1 MAAEEISEEAA
12 QEIAAAHSEGD
23 TDLKLRGLGA
33 TIIVWL
39 GGTLALIPLFFASEI
54 HTEMGWEIFTEQ
66 GMSLA
71 LGLGLAIVFIKSPL
85 RNGATKTTVP
95 FYDWILATLA
105 LVTGAALAIRY
116 PALQEELFVLRSEA
130 ALLGSILIPLIVE
143 TIRRTAGWSLTFIML
158 SFIGYALLG
167 HHIPGLFQARDKSI
181 EYLTSTLAADS
192 VAILGLPLTIVVIV
206 VLPFVFFG
214 QLLLKGGASEWFTNI
229 ATALI
234 GRSRGGSAK
243 IAVIA
248 SGLFGAIS
256 GTAVSNVASTGLITI
271 PLMKRGG
278 YEPKVAGAFEAVAST
293 GGQIMPPIMGAAAF
307 LMAEILEI
315 GYTEVVVAAVIP
327 AVLYYVAVFVYAD
340 LEAAKKNIL
349 PVPEELIPPLARTM
363 KEGWFFLVPFA
374 VLIYAL
380 FWMNRAPETA
390 ALWSGATVV
399 IVNWIF
405 GYKGKR
411 MKPLEIIYAVRDT
424 GVRGGSEIVIIGAM
438 AGVIIGILGA
448 TGLGE
453 ALTQALV
460 TIGEGNLAALLALTA
475 VICIILGMG
484 MPTTAIYLLVAI
496 IAAPPLIKLGINPLA
511 AHMYVFYFGIVSLIT
526 PPVAIAAFV
535 AANLAGA
542 NPMATAVTSVRLGWT
557 ALVVP
562 VMFVLSP
569 NLIMQG
575 EWSDIIVAFV
585 TAVAGVWV
593 TTCGIQGYFVRPLN
607 ALMRV
612 GFMGGGIMLLIPNEA
627 FPNAVYVELSG
638 IAITVLLV
646 GREWLAGRQMKTA

>member
-1 MAAEEISEEAA
+1 MAAEEISEETAK
-12 QEIAAAHSEGD
+12 EIAAAHSEGD
-23 TDLKLRGLGA
+23 TDLKITGIGA
-33 TIIVWL
+33 TVIVWL
-39 GGTLALIPLFFASEI
+39 GGALALIPIFFASEL
-54 HTEMGWEIFTEQ
+54 HLVFGWEIFTEQ

-85 RNGATKTTVP
+85 KIGAAKTSVP
-95 FYDWILATLA
+95 FYDWIMAFLSLAT
-105 LVTGAALAIRY
+105 GAWLSFRY
-116 PALQEELFVLRSEA
+116 PDLQERLFVLRPEA
-130 ALLGSILIPLIVE
+130 AVIGSLLIPLVVE
-143 TIRRTAGWSLTFIML
+143 AVRRTAGWSLTFIML
-158 SFIGYALLG
+158 FFISYALMG
-167 HHIPGLFQARDKSI
+167 HHVPGLFQAQDKSI

-278 YEPKVAGAFEAVAST
+278 YEPKVAAAFEAVAST

-349 PVPEELIPPLARTM
+349 PVPEDLIPPLARTM
-363 KEGWFFLVPFA
+363 KEGWFFMVPFA

-390 ALWSGATVV
+390 ALWSGASVV
-399 IVNWIF
+399 IINWIF
-405 GYKGKR
+405 SYKGKR
-411 MKPLEIIYAVRDT
+411 MKPMEIIYAVRDT

-484 MPTTAIYLLVAI
+484 MPTTAIYLLVSI
-496 IAAPPLIKLGINPLA
+496 IAAPPLVKLGINPMA

-562 VMFVLSP
+562 VMFVMSP

-575 EWSDIIVAFV
+575 EWLDILLAFV

-593 TTCGIQGYFVRPLN
+593 ITCGIQAYFVRPLN
-607 ALMRV
+607 FVMRMA
-612 GFMGGGIMLLIPNEA
+612 FIAGGIMLLLPSEA
-627 FPNAVYVELSG
+627 FPNAIYVELAG
-638 IAITVLLV
+638 IAITAFAV
-646 GREWLAGRQMKTA
+646 GREWMAKKQLKLA

>member
-1 MAAEEISEEAA
+1 MATEETKDVSAA
-12 QEIAAAHSEGD
+12 FSEGD
-23 TDLKLRGLGA
+23 TDLVLTGIGKT
-33 TIIVWL
+33 TIQWL
-39 GGTLALIPLFFASEI
+39 GGFLACIPIFFASEI
-54 HTEMGWEIFTEQ
+54 HLIMGWQVFTEQ
-66 GMSLA
+66 GMALA
-71 LGLGLAIVFIKSPL
+71 LGIALAIVFIKSPI
-85 RNGATKTTVP
+85 RMGATRVSVP
-95 FYDWILATLA
+95 IYDA
-105 LVTGAALAIRY
+105 LLAALGLAAGAYLCHRY
-116 PALQEELFVLRSEA
+116 PILQEELFERRSEA
-130 ALLGSILIPLIVE
+130 AMIGAIIIPLTVE
-143 TIRRTAGWSLTFIML
+143 AIRRTAGWSLTAIVMTFIV
-158 SFIGYALLG
+158 YAIWG
-167 HHIPGLFQARDKSI
+167 HHVPGLFQARDTSLQ
-181 EYLTSTLAADS
+181 YLSSTLVADS
-192 VAILGLPLTIVVIV
+192 VAILGLPLTIVVVV

-214 QLLLKGGASEWFTNI
+214 QLLMKGGASEWFTNI

-278 YEPKVAGAFEAVAST
+278 YEPRVAAAFEAVAST

-307 LMAEILEI
+307 LMAELLEI

-327 AVLYYVAVFVYAD
+327 AFLYYVAVFIYAD

-349 PVPEELIPPLARTM
+349 PVPEELIPPLVQTM
-363 KEGWFFLVPFA
+363 RQGWFFMVPFA

-380 FWMNRAPETA
+380 FVMNRAPETA
-390 ALWSGATVV
+390 ALWAGGAVV
-399 IVNWIF
+399 IMNWIF
-405 GYKGKR
+405 GYKGSR
-411 MKPLEIIYAVRDT
+411 MKPLQIIHAVRDT

-460 TIGEGNLAALLALTA
+460 TIGEGNLALLLILTA
-475 VICIILGMG
+475 IICIVLGMG
-484 MPTTAIYLLVAI
+484 MPTTAIYLLVSI
-496 IAAPPLIKLGINPLA
+496 IAAPPLVKLGINPLA

-526 PPVAIAAFV
+526 PPVAIASFV

-542 NPMATAVTSVRLGWT
+542 GPMETAVTAVRLGWT

-562 VMFVLSP
+562 VMFILSP

-575 EWSDIIVAFV
+575 AWPDIAMAFV

-593 TTCGIQGYFVRPLN
+593 TTCGIQGYFVRPLGIVW
-607 ALMRV
+607 RT
-612 GFMGGGIMLLIPNEA
+612 GFIISGIMLLIPSEA
-627 FPNAVYVELSG
+627 FPNAIYVEITG
-638 IAITVLLV
+638 IALTAILV
-646 GREWLAGRQMKTA
+646 GREMLAKRRLSPA

>member
-1 MAAEEISEEAA
+1 MADEKKVSSV
-12 QEIAAAHSEGD
+12 HSEGD
-23 TDLKLRGLGA
+23 TDLTVSGIWRTVIA
-33 TIIVWL
+33 WL
-39 GGTLALIPLFFASEI
+39 GGTLALIPIFFASQLPIEL
-54 HTEMGWEIFTEQ
+54 GWAIFTEQ
-66 GMSLA
+66 GMALA
-71 LGLGLAIVFIKSPL
+71 LGLALAIVFIKSPIKG
-85 RNGATKTTVP
+85 NGTKSSVP
-95 FYDWILATLA
+95 IYDG
-105 LVTGAALAIRY
+105 VLAILGLGAGLWLAVRY
-116 PALQEELFVLRSEA
+116 PALQEELFVLRPEA
-130 ALLGSILIPLIVE
+130 ATIGSILIPLTVE
-143 TIRRTAGWSLTFIML
+143 AIRRTAGWSLTFIML
-158 SFIGYALLG
+158 TFITYALMG
-167 HHIPGLFQARDKSI
+167 HHIPGLFQANEKSI

-271 PLMKRGG
+271 PLMKKGG

-327 AVLYYVAVFVYAD
+327 ALLYYVAVFVYAD
-340 LEAAKKNIL
+340 LEAAKKNIQ

-363 KEGWFFLVPFA
+363 KEGWFFIVPFG

-380 FWMNRAPETA
+380 FWLNKAPETA

-399 IVNWIF
+399 IINWIF

-411 MKPLEIIYAVRDT
+411 MKAAEIIYAVRDT

-453 ALTQALV
+453 AMTQALV

-484 MPTTAIYLLVAI
+484 MPTTAIYLLVSI
-496 IAAPPLIKLGINPLA
+496 IAAPPLVKLGIDPLA

-542 NPMATAVTSVRLGWT
+542 NPMATAVTAVRLGWT

-562 VMFVLSP
+562 VMFVMSP

-575 EWSDIIVAFV
+575 EPADILVAFV

-607 ALMRV
+607 PLMRLA
-612 GFMGGGIMLLIPNEA
+612 FMSGGIMLLIPNEA
-627 FPNAVYVELSG
+627 FPTAIYLEIAGIVITFLAVG
-638 IAITVLLV
+638 W
-646 GREWLAGRQMKTA
+646 EWMTKRQMKAA

>member
-1 MAAEEISEEAA
+1 MADTERAPVDSV
-12 QEIAAAHSEGD
+12 HSEGD
-23 TDLKLRGLGA
+23 ADLELVPFWARVVA
-33 TIIVWL
+33 CL
-39 GGTLALIPLFFASEI
+39 GGCLALIPIFYASQI
-54 HTEMGWEIFTEQ
+54 HLEMGWQIFTEQ
-66 GMSLA
+66 GMALA
-71 LGLGLAIVFIKSPL
+71 LGLALGIIFIKSPL
-85 RNGATKTTVP
+85 RPGVVKRTVP
-95 FYDWILATLA
+95 PWDI
-105 LVTGAALAIRY
+105 ALAVIGLGAGAYLAVRF
-116 PALQEELFVLRSEA
+116 PVLQDELFELRPEA
-130 ALLGSILIPLIVE
+130 AAIGFVLIPLTVE
-143 TIRRTAGWSLTFIML
+143 AIRRTAGWSLTAIML
-158 SFIGYALLG
+158 VFIAYALLG
-167 HHIPGLFQARDKSI
+167 HHVPGMLQASEHSL
-181 EYLTSTLAADS
+181 EYLTSSLTADS

-214 QLLLKGGASEWFTNI
+214 QLLLKGGASEWLTSI

-234 GRSRGGSAK
+234 GRQRGGSAK

-248 SGLFGAIS
+248 SGMFGAIS

-315 GYTEVVVAAVIP
+315 SYTEVVIAAVIP
-327 AVLYYVAVFVYAD
+327 ALLYYVAVFVYAD

-349 PVPEELIPPLARTM
+349 PVPSELIPAIWPTL
-363 KEGWFFLVPFA
+363 KEGWFFIIPFVVLV
-374 VLIYAL
+374 YAL
-380 FWMNRAPETA
+380 FALNRPPETA

-399 IVNWIF
+399 VMNWIF
-405 GYKGKR
+405 GHKGRR
-411 MKPLEIIYAVRDT
+411 MRPFGIVSAVRDT
-424 GVRGGSEIVIIGAM
+424 GVRGGSEIVVIGAM

-460 TIGEGNLAALLALTA
+460 RLGEGNLAVLLALTA

-484 MPTTAIYLLVAI
+484 MPTTAIYLLVSI
-496 IAAPPLIKLGINPLA
+496 IAAPPLIQLGINPMA

-542 NPMATAVTSVRLGWT
+542 GPMATAVTAVRLGWT

-562 VMFVLSP
+562 VMFIMSP

-575 EWSDIIVAFV
+575 EVLDVAFAFV

-593 TTCGIQGYFVRPLN
+593 TTCGIQGYFRRPLG
-607 ALMRV
+607 AVMRIA
-612 GFMGGGIMLLIPNEA
+612 FMAGGLMLLLPAEA
-627 FPNAVYVELSG
+627 FGSAIYVQAAGVVIAV
-638 IAITVLLV
+638 AAV
-646 GREWLAGRQMKTA
+646 GREVLAVRRAAAT

>member
-1 MAAEEISEEAA
+1 MTAENKVS
-12 QEIAAAHSEGD
+12 AAHSEGD
-23 TDLKLRGLGA
+23 VDVTLSGLWSVVIA
-33 TIIVWL
+33 WL
-39 GGTLALIPLFFASEI
+39 GGTLALIPIFFATEI
-54 HTEMGWEIFTEQ
+54 HLTMGWEIFTEQ
-66 GMSLA
+66 GMAAA
-71 LGLGLAIVFIKSPL
+71 LGLGLAIVFIKSPFK
-85 RNGATKTTVP
+85 REGVKTTVP
-95 FYDWILATLA
+95 VYDAVLA
-105 LVTGAALAIRY
+105 LLGLLAGIYLALRY
-116 PALQEELFVLRSEA
+116 PTLQDELFELRSEA
-130 ALLGSILIPLIVE
+130 AVIGFILIPLIVE
-143 TIRRTAGWSLTFIML
+143 TIRRTAGWSLTCIILVFLI
-158 SFIGYALLG
+158 YAFFG
-167 HHIPGLFQARDKSI
+167 HFVPGLFQARETSLD
-181 EYLTSTLAADS
+181 YLSSTLVADS
-192 VAILGLPLTIVVIV
+192 VAVLGLPLTIVVTI

-214 QLLLKGGASEWFTNI
+214 QLLMKGGASEWFTNI
-229 ATALI
+229 STALI

-278 YEPKVAGAFEAVAST
+278 YEPKLAGAFEAVAST

-307 LMAEILEI
+307 LMAELLEI
-315 GYTEVVVAAVIP
+315 AYTEVVIAAIIP
-327 AVLYYVAVFVYAD
+327 ALLYYVAVFVYAD

-349 PVPEELIPPLARTM
+349 PVPEELIPPLKRTL
-363 KEGWFFLVPFA
+363 KEGWFFIVPFA

-380 FWMNRAPETA
+380 FWLNRAPETA

-399 IVNWIF
+399 IMNWIF

-411 MKPLEIIYAVRDT
+411 MRAVEIIYAVRDT

-438 AGVIIGILGA
+438 AGTIIGILGA

-460 TIGEGNLAALLALTA
+460 EVGEGNLAALLALTA
-475 VICIILGMG
+475 VICIVLGMG

-496 IAAPPLIKLGINPLA
+496 IAAPPLVKLGINPLA

-542 NPMATAVTSVRLGWT
+542 GPMETAVTAVRLGWT

-562 VMFVLSP
+562 VMFILSP

-575 EWSDIIVAFV
+575 EPFDILIAFV
-585 TAVAGVWV
+585 TAVAGVWF
-593 TTCGIQGYFVRPLN
+593 TTCGIQGYYVRPLGIVW
-607 ALMRV
+607 RT
-612 GFMGGGIMLLIPNEA
+612 GFMVSGIMLLIPSEA
-627 FPNAVYVELSG
+627 FPGAWQVELAG
-638 IAITVLLV
+638 IALAMVFG
-646 GREWLAGRQMKTA
+646 GRELLAKRRLKAA

>member
-1 MAAEEISEEAA
+1 MADDNKVSSVNISS
-12 QEIAAAHSEGD
+12 AHNEGD
-23 TDLKLRGLGA
+23 TDLTVSGVWRTVIA
-33 TIIVWL
+33 WL
-39 GGTLALIPLFFASEI
+39 GGTLALIPIFFASQLPIEF
-54 HTEMGWEIFTEQ
+54 GWSIFTEQ
-66 GMSLA
+66 GMAFA
-71 LGLGLAIVFIKSPL
+71 LGLALAIIFIKSPFK
-85 RNGATKTTVP
+85 NGAPRTTVP
-95 FYDWILATLA
+95 LYDGFLA
-105 LVTGAALAIRY
+105 LLGLGAGLWLSVRY
-116 PALQEELFVLRSEA
+116 PALQEQLFVLRSEA
-130 ALLGSILIPLIVE
+130 AIIGSILIPLTVE
-143 TIRRTAGWSLTFIML
+143 AIRRTAGWSLTFIML
-158 SFIGYALLG
+158 TFIGYALMG
-167 HHIPGLFQARDKSI
+167 HHIPGLFQANEKSI

-271 PLMKRGG
+271 PLMKKGG

-315 GYTEVVVAAVIP
+315 GYTEVVVAAIIP
-327 AVLYYVAVFVYAD
+327 ALLYYVAVFVYAD

-363 KEGWFFLVPFA
+363 KEGWFFMVPFA

-380 FWMNRAPETA
+380 FWLNKAPETA
-390 ALWSGATVV
+390 ALWSGASVVV
-399 IVNWIF
+399 INWIF

-411 MKPLEIIYAVRDT
+411 MKVTEIVYAVRDT

-484 MPTTAIYLLVAI
+484 MPTTAIYLLVSI
-496 IAAPPLIKLGINPLA
+496 IAAPPLVKLGINPLA

-562 VMFVLSP
+562 VMFVMSP

-575 EWSDIIVAFV
+575 EPVDIAVAFV

-593 TTCGIQGYFVRPLN
+593 TTCGIQGYFVRHLN
-607 ALMRV
+607 PLMRTA
-612 GFMGGGIMLLIPNEA
+612 FMSGGIMLLIPNEA
-627 FPNAVYVELSG
+627 FASAIYLEIAGV
-638 IAITVLLV
+638 AITLLAV
-646 GREWLAGRQMKTA
+646 GWEWMAKRQLKAA

>member
-1 MAAEEISEEAA
+1 MADNKEISSV
-12 QEIAAAHSEGD
+12 HSEGD
-23 TDLKLRGLGA
+23 TDLTVSGLWRTVIA
-33 TIIVWL
+33 WL
-39 GGTLALIPLFFASEI
+39 GGTLALIPIFFASQLPIEL
-54 HTEMGWEIFTEQ
+54 GWAIFTEQ
-66 GMSLA
+66 GMAFA
-71 LGLGLAIVFIKSPL
+71 LGLALAIIFIKSPF
-85 RNGATKTTVP
+85 RNGAPRVTVP
-95 FYDWILATLA
+95 IYDGFLA
-105 LVTGAALAIRY
+105 LLGLGAGLWLAVRY
-116 PALQEELFVLRSEA
+116 PALQESLFELRSEA
-130 ALLGSILIPLIVE
+130 AAIGTILIPLTVE
-143 TIRRTAGWSLTFIML
+143 AIRRTAGWSLTFIML
-158 SFIGYALLG
+158 SFIVYALMG
-167 HHIPGLFQARDKSI
+167 HHVPGLFQANENSI

-271 PLMKRGG
+271 PLMKKGG
-278 YEPKVAGAFEAVAST
+278 YEPRVAGAFEAVAST

-315 GYTEVVVAAVIP
+315 GYTEVVVAAIIP
-327 AVLYYVAVFVYAD
+327 ALLYYVAVFVYAD
-340 LEAAKKNIL
+340 LEAAKKNIQ

-363 KEGWFFLVPFA
+363 KEGWFFMVPFA

-380 FWMNRAPETA
+380 FWMNKAPETA
-390 ALWSGATVV
+390 ALWSGASVV
-399 IVNWIF
+399 IINWIF

-411 MKPLEIIYAVRDT
+411 MRVTEIIYAVRDT

-453 ALTQALV
+453 AMTQALV

-484 MPTTAIYLLVAI
+484 MPTTAIYLLVSI
-496 IAAPPLIKLGINPLA
+496 IAAPPLVKLGINPLA

-562 VMFVLSP
+562 VMFVMSP

-575 EWSDIIVAFV
+575 EPFNIMVAFV

-593 TTCGIQGYFVRPLN
+593 TTCGIQGYFVRTLN
-607 ALMRV
+607 PLMRLA
-612 GFMGGGIMLLIPNEA
+612 FMSGGIMLLIPNEA
-627 FPNAVYVELSG
+627 FASAIYLEIAGL
-638 IAITVLLV
+638 AITVLAV
-646 GREWLAGRQMKTA
+646 GWEWMAKRKMQPA